1 MAIIRQYHKDTDTTY
16 VYESISY
23 WDAEKQQSRSKRKL
37 LGKIDPLSGEI
48 IPTGK
53 RGRKKREAAPAE
65 QVPAEQDLAARD
77 ERIRELEAQLQ
88 DIHDKGIPY
97 SQIQREVNHSYP
109 EISQLTITRGASTS
123 ADTSLVRDR
132 TIVVAVSPKVMAEKD
147 RTDLEEWLKI
157 RLQDTTVTVVNRT
170 VKF

>member
-53 RGRKKREAAPAE
+53 RGRKKREAAWE
-65 QVPAEQDLAARD
+65 SGRGWR
-77 ERIRELEAQLQ
+77 ERTTA
-88 DIHDKGIPY
+88 G
-97 SQIQREVNHSYP
+97 
-109 EISQLTITRGASTS
+109 S
-123 ADTSLVRDR
+123 AKR
-132 TIVVAVSPKVMAEKD
+132 
-147 RTDLEEWLKI
+147 
-157 RLQDTTVTVVNRT
+157 
-170 VKF
+170 

>member
-53 RGRKKREAAPAE
+53 RGRKKSAFCAAERTPVRLPA
-65 QVPAEQDLAARD
+65 D
-77 ERIRELEAQLQ
+77 IR
-88 DIHDKGIPY
+88 
-97 SQIQREVNHSYP
+97 R
-109 EISQLTITRGASTS
+109 R
-123 ADTSLVRDR
+123 
-132 TIVVAVSPKVMAEKD
+132 
-147 RTDLEEWLKI
+147 
-157 RLQDTTVTVVNRT
+157 
-170 VKF
+170 